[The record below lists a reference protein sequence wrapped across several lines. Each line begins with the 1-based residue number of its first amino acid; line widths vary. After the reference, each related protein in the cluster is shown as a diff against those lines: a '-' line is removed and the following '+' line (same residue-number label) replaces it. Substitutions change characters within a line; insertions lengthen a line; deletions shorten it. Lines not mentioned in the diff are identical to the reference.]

1 MVILLQKYCV
11 FSSLSHFSSFMN
23 KIISLLTICIAVH
36 LWSCVPNTNSST
48 KENSDPVDKPA
59 PTGYK
64 PSFIRST
71 QPFTGT
77 STISGNPITRVDASE
92 PSKVRIY
99 AHIVDSLG
107 TYYTGAADKKFSS
120 VWCEVT
126 DEFEGNKRP
135 MKWKISEKTLK
146 DTEPHALSIVMDHS
160 GSMGDERAR
169 KIQEAAEV
177 IINKKKDEDAVCL
190 VKYDDKTVTES
201 PLTTS
206 KTELLS
212 RLRKNGLIGFG
223 GYTAIADGIA
233 AGVKELMGV
242 KGYVRKAVIVF
253 TDGSDN
259 SSKISKDSAL
269 AFAKR
274 HGIAVC
280 AVDFGYGVNESYL
293 RDIATATGGSYT
305 RIYGTEEFDDAFDD
319 IYRRLRNYYVL
330 EFTPPDYGIH
340 KVTLRLCPPNSKPI
354 TSEFTYDNTP
364 DIGSIALLNVYF
376 DTDKSI
382 VKPESKPALDN
393 ITTLMK
399 ALPAMKIE
407 VRGHTDNT
415 NKTKDADYN
424 KKLSQKRADA
434 VKQELIKRGLV
445 AERISAVGYGE
456 TIPIADNSTEEGKSL
471 NRRTEFVIL
480 SK

>member
-1 MVILLQKYCV
+1 MIKHFFFFLVVTVCV
-11 FSSLSHFSSFMN
+11 S
-23 KIISLLTICIAVH
+23 
-36 LWSCVPNTNSST
+36 LWSCVPNSNSSH
-48 KENSDPVDKPA
+48 KENSDPNDKPA
-59 PTGYK
+59 PAGYK

-71 QPFTGT
+71 QSFGANTT
-77 STISGNPITRVDASE
+77 VSGNPVTRVDVSD
-92 PSKVRIY
+92 PSKVRVY

-120 VWCEVT
+120 IWCEVT

-135 MKWKISEKTLK
+135 MKFKISEKTLK
-146 DTEPHALSIVMDHS
+146 DTEPHALAIVMDHS

-201 PLTTS
+201 QLTTS
-206 KTELLS
+206 KTELMS
-212 RLRKNGLIGFG
+212 RLQKNGLMGFG

-233 AGVKELMGV
+233 AGVKELMTT
-242 KGYVRKAVIVF
+242 KGYVKKAIVVF

-274 HGIAVC
+274 NGIAVC

-293 RDIATATGGSYT
+293 RDIAAATGGSYT

-330 EFTPPDYGIH
+330 EFTPPDYGMH
-340 KVTLRLCPPNSKPI
+340 KVTMRLCPPNSKPI

-376 DTDKSI
+376 DTDKATI
-382 VKPESKPALDN
+382 KPESKPALDN

-399 ALPAMKIE
+399 VLPNMKIE

-415 NKTKDADYN
+415 NKTKDPDYN

-434 VKQELIKRGLV
+434 VKQELIKRGIT
-445 AERISAVGYGE
+445 AEKITAIGYGE
-456 TIPIADNSTEEGKSL
+456 TVPIADNSTEEGKSL